1 MPTIDQ
7 ALDKLEHSKFRSS
20 FHLTKKE
27 QEYLAEKGM
36 DTMRRH
42 AEDFVRQKLAPA
54 EPVNDGK
61 QTPMHGHPVF
71 KAMHATAC
79 CCRGCLNK
87 WYRVPLGRELN
98 ESEQQRIVNLLMA
111 WIERQSKPKSSL

>member
-1 MPTIDQ
+1 MTTSEI
-7 ALDKLEHSKFRSS
+7 LTKLSYSKFRSS

-27 QEYLAEKGM
+27 REYMETKGM
-36 DTMRRH
+36 DVMRSH
-42 AEDFVRQKLAPA
+42 AEDFVRGRLAPA

-79 CCRGCLNK
+79 CCRGCLEK
-87 WYRVPLGRELN
+87 WHKIPKHRELT
-98 ESEQQRIVNLLMA
+98 ETEIKWIVDLLIA
-111 WIERQSKPKSSL
+111 WLKI

>member
-1 MPTIDQ
+1 MTTSEI
-7 ALDKLEHSKFRSS
+7 LTKLSYSKFRSS

-27 QEYLAEKGM
+27 REYMETKGM
-36 DTMRRH
+36 DVMRSH
-42 AEDFVRQKLAPA
+42 AEDFVRGRLAPA

-79 CCRGCLNK
+79 CCRGCLEK
-87 WYRVPLGRELN
+87 WHKIPKHRELT
-98 ESEQQRIVNLLMA
+98 ETEIEWIVDLL
-111 WIERQSKPKSSL
+111 IEWLENQVDS

>member
-1 MPTIDQ
+1 MTTPEILT
-7 ALDKLEHSKFRSS
+7 KLSYSKFRSS

-27 QEYLAEKGM
+27 REYMETKGM
-36 DTMRRH
+36 DVMRSH
-42 AEDFVRQKLAPA
+42 AEDFVRGRLAPA

-79 CCRGCLNK
+79 CCRGCLEK
-87 WYRVPLGRELN
+87 WHKIPKHRELT
-98 ESEQQRIVNLLMA
+98 ETEIKWIVDLLIA
-111 WIERQSKPKSSL
+111 WLKI